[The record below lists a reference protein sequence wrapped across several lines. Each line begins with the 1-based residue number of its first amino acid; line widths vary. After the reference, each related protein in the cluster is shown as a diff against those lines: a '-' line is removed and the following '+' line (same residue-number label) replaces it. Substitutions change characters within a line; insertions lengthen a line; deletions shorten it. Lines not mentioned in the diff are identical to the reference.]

1 LSEKEEVVALN
12 RYVLLEKVEQQQ
24 EQQQE
29 KEDLGILL
37 PKEENTTKA
46 FEEYGVYRIVHNNVK
61 VIVQNRLVQEV
72 VYNGKEYSFIKLE
85 QIPLMV
91 KDGNLAKSEEPYIYG
106 PPQVIF
112 TLNSNK

>member
-1 LSEKEEVVALN
+1 MSEKEEIVALN
-12 RYVLLEKVEQQQ
+12 HYVLLEKVEQHE
-24 EQQQE
+24 EQAEE

-46 FEEYGVYRIVHNNVK
+46 FEEYGVYRMIHNNVR

-72 VYNGKEYSFIKLE
+72 VYDGKEYSFIKLE

-91 KDGNLAKSEEPYIYG
+91 KDGNLDKSEEPYIYG
-106 PPQVIF
+106 APPVVF
-112 TLNSNK
+112 TGK